1 MLLDTKTPSQAQVD
15 SLLEEWKKDS
25 KMDRLEPSKELQRIG
40 SLHSKYLTIL
50 STHRRAF
57 KESNRTFAKLKRI
70 KYEYYSGRLDQ
81 EALKKYNW
89 SPFPY
94 TLKADINIY
103 MDSDPDVLNAKRVI
117 EVHEEMVEACESII
131 KELNSRTFQ
140 LKDIITWERFI
151 SGQ

>member
-1 MLLDTKTPSQAQVD
+1 MLLDTKNPSQAQVD
-15 SLLEEWKKDS
+15 SLLEEWNKDA
-25 KMDRLEPSKELQRIG
+25 KMDRLEPSKELQKVG
-40 SLHSKYLTIL
+40 SFHSKYLSIL
-50 STHRRAF
+50 SAHRRAF
-57 KESNRTFAKLKRI
+57 KETNRTFAKLKRL

-81 EALKKYNW
+81 ETLKKYNW

-117 EVHEEMVEACESII
+117 EVHEEIVEICESVL
-131 KELNSRTFQ
+131 KELNGRTFQ
-140 LKDIITWERFI
+140 LRDIIQWERFI